1 MLISPKKP
9 SFSSLIELDSGAI
22 MAGAEPPSHSG
33 MSSGSQ
39 ATLRSDGYKPVWD
52 IASIRALLDKA
63 VDEYNKVYPR
73 IKLSLYDSTIR
84 HICRVGEWLL

>member
-1 MLISPKKP
+1 MLVSGKKP

-22 MAGAEPPSHSG
+22 MAGAEPPTDAQTSSTSG
-33 MSSGSQ
+33 TQ
-39 ATLRSDGYKPVWD
+39 ATFLSDGYKSVWD
-52 IASIRALLDKA
+52 ISSVRALLHKA

-84 HICRVGEWLL
+84 HICRIGM